1 MRVSWCCAKH
11 WKQLKHLQSW
21 SWDVCFWKQEN
32 EIHKK
37 QHKLDVW
44 QWTGNGISDDGA
56 VALGSVLKSRHS
68 SLTSI
73 NLYGLH
79 QSRIIL
85 VWYLWIKDGLLHV
98 FWIKT
103 ANKISECGVKALCDA
118 LAKNKKLK
126 VLDIGG
132 KVAWSLCPRLSGWK
146 VMQWLWTK
154 TGNAIGDESA
164 LVFAGMLRQNTTLEV
179 LFLEGLF
186 FCLLKMSVKVKWIC
200 VWWTDNE
207 ISDDGAMEL
216 AEALEHNTTL
226 TAFYFD
232 GLPQKHVSLVSLCS
246 VLFSRI
252 VLFRQ

>member
-1 MRVSWCCAKH
+1 MRVSWCYAKH

-32 EIHKK
+32 DIHQK
-37 QHKLDVW
+37 QHKLTVW
-44 QWTGNGISDDGA
+44 QWTGNGISNDGA
-56 VALGSVLKSRHS
+56 VALGNVLKSRHA

-103 ANKISECGVKALCDA
+103 ANKISECGVQALCDA

-132 KVAWSLCPRLSGWK
+132 KVAWSLCPCLSGWK

-154 TGNAIGDESA
+154 YREWDWWRECI
-164 LVFAGMLRQNTTLEV
+164 VFCWHVEAKHYPGSIV
-179 LFLEGLF
+179 YWGFV
-186 FCLLKMSVKVKWIC
+186 FCLLKMSVKAKMILLL
-200 VWWTDNE
+200 
-207 ISDDGAMEL
+207 I
-216 AEALEHNTTL
+216 H
-226 TAFYFD
+226 
-232 GLPQKHVSLVSLCS
+232 
-246 VLFSRI
+246 
-252 VLFRQ
+252 RQWD

>member
-1 MRVSWCCAKH
+1 MLDVSSQWPLNNLITC
-11 WKQLKHLQSW
+11 KQLVEVSHCDFFADNSIGNEGVMVLCETLKTTKTLTKLELG
-21 SWDVCFWKQEN
+21 CLFWKQEN

-56 VALGSVLKSRHS
+56 VALGNVLKSRHA

-118 LAKNKKLK
+118 LAMNKKLK

-186 FCLLKMSVKVKWIC
+186 FV
-200 VWWTDNE
+200 
-207 ISDDGAMEL
+207 
-216 AEALEHNTTL
+216 
-226 TAFYFD
+226 Y
-232 GLPQKHVSLVSLCS
+232 
-246 VLFSRI
+246 
-252 VLFRQ
+252 